1 MNQQDVIKRF
11 MASLA
16 NHGYASSNTVGKDM
30 LDGAIRASSRYLSA
44 TDAIDAM
51 KADQVAA
58 EKAAVEEVLGSGYAG
73 KTLVELPSNI
83 LSAAAKDYDTNNIGN
98 GYFNDTNDARSTVE
112 RLIKERKSI
121 IFLRDYCGIVLEDRC
136 FIDDNDNV
144 THYNNVT
151 TGNVD
156 TGAITGS
163 DAGGSVEKTAASVV
177 PETFANTYK
186 ATTSAAQTIVTNE
199 RNWVI
204 QATAGNDNIT
214 ANSADSI
221 NAGDGNDTITVNASG
236 ATIDSGAG
244 NDTVTVSENVDDI
257 TLSDLTSNDTL
268 TIGGTFE
275 VGSAKLVDGLLVVT
289 DKTGTR
295 KLRFGNYTDALDAKL
310 NSTTV
315 GQWLTNSGVDLDNLA
330 SSNYSDG
337 KVNGSSGNVVADDGR
352 IALDDYTPTPAE
364 EPAAPKLMFR
374 RLRDASLT
382 VNGINVDASQAG
394 NVTDGDENVIGAVS
408 NEFPNAET
416 FTRNGLTIHLLGES
430 SNSST
435 GNITAKTF
443 AELDDNQKTIVAA
456 LFKWWAAEAL
466 KLNEESYGIGFNS
479 PTATVKD
486 IGLYFYT
493 DNNSGTLA
501 AVNQRFAPCR
511 R

>member
-11 MASLA
+11 MTSLA

-58 EKAAVEEVLGSGYAG
+58 EKAAVEEVLGPDYAG
-73 KTLVELPSNI
+73 KTLAEVPSNI

-98 GYFNDTNDARSTVE
+98 GYYDQNNDSRTTVE
-112 RLIKERKSI
+112 RLIKERKAL
-121 IFLRDYCGIVLEDRC
+121 IFLETYCGIVLESRC
-136 FIDDNDNV
+136 FIDEDNQV

-163 DAGGSVEKTAASVV
+163 DAGGSVEKTAESVV

-186 ATTSAAQTIVTNE
+186 AASDATAQTIVTNE

-214 ANSADSI
+214 ANGADSI
-221 NAGDGNDTITVNASG
+221 NAGDGSDTITANASG

-275 VGSAKLVDGLLVVT
+275 VGSAQIVDGLLVVT

-310 NSTTV
+310 NSTTG
-315 GQWLTNSGVDLDNLA
+315 GQWLTNSGVDLDNLT

-337 KVNGSSGNVVADDGR
+337 KVNGSSAMLRTTD
-352 IALDDYTPTPAE
+352 ALHSTIT
-364 EPAAPKLMFR
+364 R
-374 RLRDASLT
+374 R
-382 VNGINVDASQAG
+382 Q
-394 NVTDGDENVIGAVS
+394 
-408 NEFPNAET
+408 P
-416 FTRNGLTIHLLGES
+416 
-430 SNSST
+430 
-435 GNITAKTF
+435 
-443 AELDDNQKTIVAA
+443 
-456 LFKWWAAEAL
+456 
-466 KLNEESYGIGFNS
+466 NS
-479 PTATVKD
+479 PLRSSCFADCATQV
-486 IGLYFYT
+486 
-493 DNNSGTLA
+493 
-501 AVNQRFAPCR
+501 
-511 R
+511 